1 MGDQQI
7 LVGHKKPSEVQ
18 KTYFGQKPVTP
29 KKVRVLPQCT
39 LKDMIYKALE
49 TSSNLRGIRPRDIKK
64 FIDVKYN
71 ISLDSQHILKAIQ
84 AGITN
89 GEILQIKRNGS
100 KVPVRR
106 YRLSK
111 YTKPKVHC
119 AAQKNKTPVPSVK
132 SINFKEQRK
141 TKTTDTEAMD
151 KMIFGE
157 IKMETD
163 EELELAPIVDH
174 NVYLVDNWSE
184 IDSLKYVQPVNA
196 QKPKPINRIINAQP
210 ANDQRLQSKVQIKN
224 SSRLFNTGSNAIDA
238 AEIDS
243 MISHALHSPP
253 NSSGILLNEIV
264 EYLGKHYGIDEQ
276 RSLPYIQ
283 GYLKYSVK
291 KGVLFK
297 NGNRYKR
304 TRTVGKIDSYSS
316 TQKHA
321 ESNIVD
327 VTTNRETGAYNHLAI
342 NAVNFPANAVYL
354 PEFKLEPEDREIESR
369 SEPLLDGEELQLVR
383 TNNVIQSNEKKRRAA
398 NITKCKFQVKSKNL
412 PAKHCVS
419 TIEPMKKRSL
429 TGIAAQCN
437 IQLGKKKLEQFTGV
451 NIMSAQF
458 IEVEDL
464 FIKQELA
471 DEEANE
477 ESSTSFGEHGTRV
490 ENWIQQGYSNF
501 RIEQASS
508 YNGTYKQS
516 VNKSRSTGYDDFQ
529 IYRVQQQKKNTA
541 KSLSEMSEKPLFT
554 REMLEMISNFNP
566 HSISKESMFSIDEI
580 REYIS
585 WCPMSFVDNQDAS
598 MADLF
603 WKQVELENNVSCLRL
618 TSNEVTSSDSLDC
631 RACGFQLK
639 FGVSYCNTCLLQV
652 ENTMRNC
659 NICHLICNRGDVFY
673 KHFIWE
679 HTPLLHEINQVP
691 PSPAIDNIQ
700 KLLNTLVKNN
710 LFRCRLCAFSTNRI
724 QVFDVHLIDYH
735 TLKQTVFPQLPEVSE
750 PENVFIFRDEVTN
763 TCCHKCKECDFM
775 CNRREFM
782 VQHILDGHIIGED
795 ESYEDWFFRISNYEE
810 RMINQKPRRDAADL
824 KIYSGLCDVCGKFF
838 NNVLHH
844 IERHRLNFKQNNI
857 QDRDNTV
864 LNTVKESTSFTN
876 GVLTYSKQ
884 PRKKKKSLNPVLCY
898 ICGKILCG
906 THTFHQHMRIHTTVM
921 YDCNVCGKQF
931 NRQSNLI
938 THRRVHTRE
947 KPFECDICKMVF
959 GYKCSIKGHIE
970 NVHSETVK

>member
-1 MGDQQI
+1 MGDRQR
-7 LVGHKKPSEVQ
+7 LVGHIKPSEVQ
-18 KTYFGQKPVTP
+18 KTYSRQKPVAP

-39 LKDMIYKALE
+39 LKDMVYTALE
-49 TSSNLRGIRPRDIKK
+49 TSSNLRGLGPRDIKK
-64 FIDVKYN
+64 YIDVNYD

-84 AGITN
+84 AGIAS
-89 GEILQIKRNGS
+89 GEVLQIKRIGS
-100 KVPVRR
+100 RVPVRR

-111 YTKPKVHC
+111 CIKPNVQR
-119 AAQKNKTPVPSVK
+119 AVQKNEASVPSLSVK
-132 SINFKEQRK
+132 SANVNEQRK
-141 TKTTDTEAMD
+141 KTTTDSEAMD
-151 KMIFGE
+151 KMMFSK

-163 EELELAPIVDH
+163 KELKLTQAVGR
-174 NVYLVDNWSE
+174 NVSLVDNWSE

-196 QKPKPINRIINAQP
+196 QQPRPIDQMINAQP
-210 ANDQRLQSKVQIKN
+210 VNVQKLESKVQTKDCTK
-224 SSRLFNTGSNAIDA
+224 LFNTGSNAIDA

-243 MISHALHSPP
+243 MILQSLNSPP

-264 EYLGKHYGIDEQ
+264 EFVSKHYGIDGQ

-297 NGNRYKR
+297 NGDRYKK
-304 TRTVGKIDSYSS
+304 TCTMGNIDSYSS
-316 TQKHA
+316 TQKQTA
-321 ESNIVD
+321 CNIVD
-327 VTTNRETGAYNHLAI
+327 ITSIQETGVHIQLASDS
-342 NAVNFPANAVYL
+342 VNSPANAIYL
-354 PEFKLEPEDREIESR
+354 PEFKLEPEDRVIESS
-369 SEPLLDGEELQLVR
+369 SEPLLDGKQSQLVR
-383 TNNVIQSNEKKRRAA
+383 TNNVIQSTNKNLRAA
-398 NITKCKFQVKSKNL
+398 NITKCKYQVKSKNL
-412 PAKHCVS
+412 PLRHCVA
-419 TIEPMKKRSL
+419 TIESVKKKSL

-471 DEEANE
+471 DEEANV
-477 ESSTSFGEHGTRV
+477 ESFASFGEDGMMV
-490 ENWIQQGYSNF
+490 ENWKGYSNTK
-501 RIEQASS
+501 IEQASS
-508 YNGTYKQS
+508 DNRNYKQS
-516 VNKSRSTGYDDFQ
+516 ADKFRSAKHDDFQ
-529 IYRVQQQKKNTA
+529 QRQKKNTS
-541 KSLSEMSEKPLFT
+541 KSSFKMSEKPLFT
-554 REMLEMISNFNP
+554 PEMLEMISNFNP

-603 WKQVELENNVSCLRL
+603 WEQIEREDNVSCLRL
-618 TSNEVTSSDSLDC
+618 TNNEITSSDSLDC
-631 RACGFQLK
+631 SACGFQLK

-679 HTPLLHEINQVP
+679 HTPLLHEINQIP
-691 PSPAIDNIQ
+691 PSPVIDNIQ
-700 KLLNTLVKNN
+700 KLLNAIVKNK
-710 LFRCRLCAFSTNRI
+710 LFRCNLCAFSTNRI
-724 QVFDVHLIDYH
+724 RVFDAHLIDYH
-735 TLKQTVFPQLPEVSE
+735 TSKQTVFPQLPEVSE
-750 PENVFIFRDEVTN
+750 PENVFIFRDEITN

-782 VQHILDGHIIGED
+782 VQHILDGHIIGEN

-810 RMINQKPRRDAADL
+810 RMIKQKPRRDAGDL
-824 KIYSGLCDVCGKFF
+824 KIYSGLCEVCGKFF
-838 NNVLHH
+838 NNVLNHM
-844 IERHRLNFKQNNI
+844 ERHRPNLKQNHVPDPDNI
-857 QDRDNTV
+857 E
-864 LNTVKESTSFTN
+864 LSAVKESTSLTN

-931 NRQSNLI
+931 NRHSNLI